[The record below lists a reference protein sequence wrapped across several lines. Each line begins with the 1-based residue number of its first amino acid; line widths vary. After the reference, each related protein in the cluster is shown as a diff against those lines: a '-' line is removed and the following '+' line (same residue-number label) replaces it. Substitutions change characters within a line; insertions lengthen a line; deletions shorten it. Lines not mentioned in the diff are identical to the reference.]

1 MNRNARLFA
10 SALSVTLLTSAIA
23 YVTLGPIYSS
33 VDAPVPIRK
42 VLVFYDNLPAG
53 HVLNAGDLRWVDT
66 SNAIAT
72 TGDFLQREEDK
83 LAAIGG
89 RLSQNVLAGEPVRK
103 TSYVPKPSKALLSQQ
118 LNPGFRALT
127 IATDASQL
135 AAGLLLPG
143 DHVDVLLVPDNS
155 QQGGA
160 IALPVLSAP
169 TSNVTNVTRL
179 YENVRVLA
187 ISGATEP
194 ADPAERKMDSSLLK
208 DASITLE
215 LRPDQAERVLTA
227 SSVGKIVL
235 LLRRP
240 FDPVSKASAPIPVRP
255 RFQLRPASVAPA
267 AAAPSTD
274 PALSTTPAAPQGVI
288 IIRGTN

>member
-1 MNRNARLFA
+1 MKRNARLFA
-10 SALSVTLLTSAIA
+10 LALSATLLTSTIA
-23 YVTLGPIYSS
+23 YVTLDPRSRDA
-33 VDAPVPIRK
+33 DAPASLNK
-42 VLVFYDNLPAG
+42 VLVFSTDLSAG
-53 HVLNAGDLRWVDT
+53 HILAPRDFRWV
-66 SNAIAT
+66 NASERSGLA
-72 TGDFLQREEDK
+72 GDFLQREEEK
-83 LAAIGG
+83 LSAIGG

-103 TSYVPKPSKALLSQQ
+103 TSYAPKPAKPLLSQQ

-127 IATDASQL
+127 ISTDTSQL
-135 AAGLLLPG
+135 AAGRLLPG
-143 DHVDVLLVPDNS
+143 DHVDVLLTPAGG
-155 QQGGA
+155 QQGGP
-160 IALPVLSAP
+160 IALPNMSAP
-169 TSNVTNVTRL
+169 TAGATNVTRL

-194 ADPAERKMDSSLLK
+194 EDAAEGKMDSSLLK
-208 DASITLE
+208 DATITLE
-215 LRPDQAERVLTA
+215 LRPDQAERVLAA
-227 SSVGKIVL
+227 SAIGKIAL

-240 FDPVSKASAPIPVRP
+240 FDPVSQAPAPMSARA

>member
-1 MNRNARLFA
+1 
-10 SALSVTLLTSAIA
+10 
-23 YVTLGPIYSS
+23 
-33 VDAPVPIRK
+33 
-42 VLVFYDNLPAG
+42 LVFSTDLSAG
-53 HVLNAGDLRWVDT
+53 HILAPRDFRWV
-66 SNAIAT
+66 NASERSGLA
-72 TGDFLQREEDK
+72 GDFLQREEEK
-83 LAAIGG
+83 LSAIGG

-103 TSYVPKPSKALLSQQ
+103 TSYAPKPAKPLLSQQ

-127 IATDASQL
+127 ISTDTSQL
-135 AAGLLLPG
+135 AAGRLLPG
-143 DHVDVLLVPDNS
+143 DHVDVLLTPAGG
-155 QQGGA
+155 QQGGP
-160 IALPVLSAP
+160 IALPNMSAP
-169 TSNVTNVTRL
+169 TAGATNVTRL

-194 ADPAERKMDSSLLK
+194 EDAAEGKMDSSLLK
-208 DASITLE
+208 DATITLE
-215 LRPDQAERVLTA
+215 LRPDQAERVLAA
-227 SSVGKIVL
+227 SAIGKIAL

-240 FDPVSKASAPIPVRP
+240 FDPVSQAPAPMSARA